1 MRIIDSLEPTEA
13 KKAVSLINSYGDDAL
28 EMFKEGKSFDEVKK
42 IVEGGLNKAF
52 VNELPEILKQ
62 KRITLDEFNN
72 LRLRDVAELTDSEKE
87 ILKFIRNSVPMPNE
101 NTLMQKVITVEDI
114 EKYLGLSTLSVIPD
128 RKDYINGSGKKKS
141 KRNDAG
147 KRKAS

>member
-1 MRIIDSLEPTEA
+1 M
-13 KKAVSLINSYGDDAL
+13 
-28 EMFKEGKSFDEVKK
+28 
-42 IVEGGLNKAF
+42 
-52 VNELPEILKQ
+52 
-62 KRITLDEFNN
+62 
-72 LRLRDVAELTDSEKE
+72 AELTDSEKE